1 MIAGGGRAG
10 VGMTETGLG
19 IEQILLIILVVAGV
33 LLLMRA
39 MADRANGQVVG
50 RLEALAAAQERQG
63 DRVLEQERAL
73 LRGLAETSERLTQ
86 QMLDQTRALGEALRA
101 QNERLGAAERTLGE
115 ALAQQNEK
123 LLRTLNEQARADLE
137 ASAAIQERL
146 AVIDAARGNIEAL
159 GTQVGHLSAI
169 LGNKQTRGAF
179 GEAQL
184 EQIVQDRLPPD
195 AFALQATLGNGR
207 RVDCLIRLPHPPGPV
222 AVDSKFP
229 LESWLV
235 LREAPDEAARA
246 AALRGFRADVLK
258 HVRDVA
264 DRYILPDETADG
276 AILFVPSEAIYAD
289 LHGALPDVVSE
300 AHRRSV
306 YIVSPTTLWAV
317 LASMR
322 ALMRDVRMRTEAR
335 RIQSEV
341 QGLVRDVGLLEDR
354 VGKLKR
360 HFEQAQGDIED
371 IERSTRAIKRH
382 GEKIEAVEVGDPPA
396 LPPPA

>member
-1 MIAGGGRAG
+1 M
-10 VGMTETGLG
+10 METALSV
-19 IEQILLIILVVAGV
+19 EQILLIILAVAGV

-39 MADRANGQVVG
+39 LADRANGQLIG
-50 RLEALAAAQERQG
+50 RLESLAAAQERQG
-63 DRVLEQERAL
+63 DRVVEQERAL
-73 LRGLAETSERLTQ
+73 MQRLGETGERLTQ
-86 QMLDQTRALGEALRA
+86 QMLDQTRALGEALRQ
-101 QNERLGAAERTLGE
+101 QNERLGAAERTLAE
-115 ALAQQNEK
+115 ALASQNEK
-123 LLRTLNEQARADLE
+123 LLRTLNEQARADME

-195 AFALQATLGNGR
+195 AFAFQATLGNGR
-207 RVDCLIRLPHPPGPV
+207 RADCLIRLPHPPGPV

-229 LESWLV
+229 LESWLA
-235 LREAPDEAARA
+235 LRDAPDDAARVV
-246 AALRGFRADVLK
+246 ALRGFRTDVLK

-264 DRYILPDETADG
+264 ERYIIPDETADG
-276 AILFVPSEAIYAD
+276 AIVFVPSEAIYAD
-289 LHGALPDVVSE
+289 LHAALPDVVSE

-335 RIQSEV
+335 KIQAEV
-341 QGLVRDVGLLEDR
+341 QGLVKDVGLLEQR
-354 VGKLKR
+354 VDKLKR

-382 GEKIEAVEVGDPPA
+382 GEKIEAVEVTDAPA
-396 LPPPA
+396 LPAPK

>member
-1 MIAGGGRAG
+1 M
-10 VGMTETGLG
+10 ETGLSV
-19 IEQILLIILVVAGV
+19 EQILLIILAVAGV
-33 LLLMRA
+33 LLLMRTL
-39 MADRANGQVVG
+39 ADRANGQLIG
-50 RLEALAAAQERQG
+50 RLDSLAAAQERQG
-63 DRVLEQERAL
+63 DRVVEQERAL
-73 LRGLAETSERLTQ
+73 MQRLGETGERLTQ
-86 QMLDQTRALGEALRA
+86 QMLDQTRALGEALRQ
-101 QNERLGAAERTLGE
+101 QNERLGTAERTLAE
-115 ALAQQNEK
+115 TLASQNEK
-123 LLRTLNEQARADLE
+123 LLRTLNEQARADME

-159 GTQVGHLSAI
+159 GTQVGNLSAI

-195 AFALQATLGNGR
+195 AFVLQATLGNGR

-229 LESWLV
+229 LESWLA
-235 LREAPDEAARA
+235 LRDAGDDAARTL
-246 AALRGFRADVLK
+246 ALRGFRADVLK

-264 DRYILPDETADG
+264 ERYILPDETADG
-276 AILFVPSEAIYAD
+276 AIVFVPSEAIYAD
-289 LHGALPDVVSE
+289 LHATLPDVVSE

-335 RIQSEV
+335 KIQAEV
-341 QGLVRDVGLLEDR
+341 QGLVKDVGLLEQR
-354 VGKLKR
+354 VDKLKR

-382 GEKIEAVEVGDPPA
+382 GEKIEAVEVTDTPA
-396 LPPPA
+396 LPAPK

>member
-1 MIAGGGRAG
+1 M
-10 VGMTETGLG
+10 ETQQL
-19 IEQILLIILVVAGV
+19 LLIALAVIGLV
-33 LLLMRA
+33 LLLRA
-39 MADRANGQVVG
+39 LGERANGRVVG

-63 DRVLEQERAL
+63 DRVAEQERAL
-73 LRGLAETSERLTQ
+73 LQRLGETGERLTQ
-86 QMLDQTRALGEALRA
+86 QMLDQTRALGEAMRV
-101 QNERLGAAERTLGE
+101 QNERLGAAERTLAE
-115 ALAQQNEK
+115 ALAAQNEK
-123 LLRTLNEQARADLE
+123 LLRTLNEQARVDLE

-159 GTQVGHLSAI
+159 GTQVVHLSAI
-169 LGNKQTRGAF
+169 LGNKQARGAF

-184 EQIVQDRLPPD
+184 EQIVRDRLPPG
-195 AFALQATLGNGR
+195 AFAFQHTLGNGR
-207 RVDCLIRLPHPPGPV
+207 RADCLIRLPHPPGPV

-229 LESWLV
+229 LESWLA
-235 LREAPDEAARA
+235 LRDAADDAARTI
-246 AALRGFRADVLK
+246 ALRGFRADVLK

-264 DRYILPDETADG
+264 ERYILPEETADG
-276 AILFVPSEAIYAD
+276 AIVFVPSEAIYAD

-335 RIQSEV
+335 RIQTEV
-341 QGLVRDVGLLEDR
+341 QGLVKDVGLLEER

-371 IERSTRAIKRH
+371 IEKSTRAIKRH
-382 GEKIEAVEVGDPPA
+382 GEKIEAVEVAEPPA

>member
-1 MIAGGGRAG
+1 M
-10 VGMTETGLG
+10 ETGLSV
-19 IEQILLIILVVAGV
+19 EQILLIILAVAGV
-33 LLLMRA
+33 LLLMRTL
-39 MADRANGQVVG
+39 ADRANGQLIG
-50 RLEALAAAQERQG
+50 RLDSLAAAQERQG
-63 DRVLEQERAL
+63 DRVVEQERAL
-73 LRGLAETSERLTQ
+73 MQRLGETGERLTQ
-86 QMLDQTRALGEALRA
+86 QMLDQTRALGEALRQ
-101 QNERLGAAERTLGE
+101 QNERLGTAERTLAE
-115 ALAQQNEK
+115 TLASQNEK
-123 LLRTLNEQARADLE
+123 LLRTLNEQARADME

-159 GTQVGHLSAI
+159 GTQVGNLSAI

-195 AFALQATLGNGR
+195 AFVLQATLGNGR

-229 LESWLV
+229 LESWLA
-235 LREAPDEAARA
+235 LRDAGDDAARTL
-246 AALRGFRADVLK
+246 ALRGFRGDVLK

-264 DRYILPDETADG
+264 ERYILPDETADG
-276 AILFVPSEAIYAD
+276 AIVFVPSEAIYAD
-289 LHGALPDVVSE
+289 LHATLPDVVSE

-335 RIQSEV
+335 KIQAEV
-341 QGLVRDVGLLEDR
+341 QGLVKDVGLLEQR
-354 VGKLKR
+354 VDKLKR

-382 GEKIEAVEVGDPPA
+382 GEKIEAVEVTDTPA
-396 LPPPA
+396 LPAPK